1 MQEKDGF
8 VRIFLQEHL
17 GSLMIVKAFGKEADS
32 LTEAESHMSEHK
44 KARMR
49 KNHFSNVCN
58 IGFGAVMNGAYVFGA
73 VYGAFGIY
81 NATMTY
87 GHS

>member
-1 MQEKDGF
+1 
-8 VRIFLQEHL
+8 
-17 GSLMIVKAFGKEADS
+17 
-32 LTEAESHMSEHK
+32 MSEHK

-81 NATMTY
+81 NGTMTVRNLY
-87 GHS
+87 GDASAYQSDTESVCQYHRLSAEVFRDA